1 MTENGVFIK
10 KEGRIYR
17 TIVSN
22 RNIWEDFSV
31 KTTMQKTLRAL
42 GIARNYD
49 GYRLIPAAVQL
60 SVEDE
65 DRLRLAPKRY
75 TAGIHSL
82 LLSAGK
88 C

>member
-1 MTENGVFIK
+1 M
-10 KEGRIYR
+10 
-17 TIVSN
+17 
-22 RNIWEDFSV
+22 